1 MKPLI
6 PQFVKDQI
14 AAFNRETKRVNR
26 GRYLRAWADE
36 IACFFLYGSAPD
48 DYYQYEFYKLSPSER
63 NKFITWRRSHKL
75 IQANGADA
83 EAIVEKD
90 KFNQRFDTY
99 LNRDWIDLQTAS
111 SETFQAFLKKHGAA
125 FMKPLGGACGK
136 GIFILNADEFERDG
150 CNIEKYRSYIA
161 EEVLHQHEAISRLN
175 PNAVNTLRVL
185 TYRGEI
191 LLAVLK
197 LGTGDS
203 IVDNQHAKGLNGN
216 VDLETGITNTVFYDL
231 DYNPYYRHPDTG
243 EMLIGVEIP
252 HWQELKDKVTAA
264 AKELREVPYLGWD
277 VAITPDGIAII
288 EANEAP
294 GHDLAQGAA
303 KIGVYQ
309 RIKEIEKNHRR
320 YQ

>member
-1 MKPLI
+1 MRYQSLLSS
-6 PQFVKDQI
+6 QI
-14 AAFNRETKRVNR
+14 KRFNEETKRVNS
-26 GRYLRAWADE
+26 GKYLRAWMDE
-36 IACFFLYGSAPD
+36 IASFFLYGSAPD
-48 DYYQYEFYKLSPSER
+48 DYYQYEFYRLSLSER

-75 IQANGADA
+75 IHANGAEA

-90 KFNQRFDTY
+90 KFNRRFDAY
-99 LNRDWIDLQTAS
+99 LNRDWIDLQTATS
-111 SETFQAFLKKHGAA
+111 KAFYDFLKKHGAA

-136 GIFILNADEFERDG
+136 GIFILDVDEFKRDG
-150 CNIEKYRSYIA
+150 CDIEKYRGFIA
-161 EEVLHQHEAISRLN
+161 EEVLQQHEAISRLN
-175 PNAVNTLRVL
+175 PNAVNTIRVL
-185 TYRGEI
+185 TYCGEI

-216 VDLETGITNTVFYDL
+216 IDLETGITNSAFYDL
-231 DYNPYYRHPDTG
+231 DYNPFYRHPDTH
-243 EMLIGVEIP
+243 EMLLGVEIP
-252 HWQELKDKVTAA
+252 HWQELKKTVVTA

-277 VAITPDGIAII
+277 VAITPNGVAII

-309 RIKEIEKNHRR
+309 RIKEIENNHRR
-320 YQ
+320 NQ